1 MTEYLISNFFMF
13 LFYSIIFLLGLA
25 VGSFLN
31 VVIFRMES
39 GDKIINDRSKCLKC
53 KHILAWYD
61 LLPVLSFIFLR
72 GRCRYC
78 GESISIQYPLIE
90 LATGALFVL
99 ITNYEL
105 QIADYEHLIS
115 QFPDAPISIS
125 YLLFIASSLIVM
137 FVYDLR
143 HYIIPDKVIYPAII
157 VALGYNLYSEI
168 IINNFQF
175 SIFNFS
181 AQGGPALGWQSI
193 SNFQFLI
200 YNLRNSFFINHLFAA
215 FLAGGFFFSIVWL
228 TKGKGMG
235 GGDVKLAF
243 LMGLVLGWPVIIVS
257 VFLSFIIGSIF
268 GISLIIAGK
277 KKMKSMIPFGPFL
290 IFGTFVGLFWGEKI
304 VKWYFGLMD

>member
-1 MTEYLISNFFMF
+1 MF

-31 VVIFRMES
+31 VVIFRLES
-39 GDKIINDRSKCLKC
+39 GKKMVNDRSKCMSC
-53 KHILAWYD
+53 GRVLAWHD
-61 LLPVLSFIFLR
+61 LLPVLSFIFLK

-78 GESISIQYPLIE
+78 KEKISWQYPIAE
-90 LATGALFVL
+90 LFTGIMFVL

-105 QIADYEHLIS
+105 RITNYEYLIS
-115 QFPDAPISIS
+115 QFPSAPISIS
-125 YLLFIASSLIVM
+125 YLLFIASSLIVI
-137 FVYDLR
+137 FFYDLR
-143 HYIIPDKVIYPAII
+143 HYIIPDKIIYPAII
-157 VALGYNLYSEI
+157 AAIGYNLLGEMI
-168 IINNFQF
+168 INNNFQF
-175 SIFNFS
+175 SINF
-181 AQGGPALGWQSI
+181 QSI

-200 YNLRNSFFINHLFAA
+200 YNLKSSYFVNHFLAA
-215 FLAGGFFFSIVWL
+215 FLASGFFFSIVWL

-268 GISLIIAGK
+268 GILLILAGR

-290 IFGTFVGLFWGEKI
+290 VLGTFVGLFWGEKI
-304 VKWYFGLMD
+304 VGWYFGSMD